1 MSIGAFPDPYIFVR
15 GQTTYIFRRIEQPD
29 MAFVDSARFL
39 MESVLTLFAAVG
51 PRNRD
56 WNEPIPN
63 GHFNYQSGNLRIL
76 LAQFPHPG
84 WTQRYANVAYDL
96 YNIVIAMQP
105 FMRFPSLSI
114 EIRRTDPYATVF
126 VSERGYLTG
135 TI

>member
-1 MSIGAFPDPYIFVR
+1 M
-15 GQTTYIFRRIEQPD
+15 T
-29 MAFVDSARFL
+29 FVDSAQFL
-39 MESVLTLFAAVG
+39 MESMLTLLVAVG

-63 GHFNYQSGNLRIL
+63 GNFNHQSGNIRIL

-105 FMRFPSLSI
+105 FLRLPALSI
-114 EIRRTDPYATVF
+114 EIRRTDPHATVF
-126 VSERGYLTG
+126 VSERGYLSG
-135 TI
+135 LV